1 MSEGYWEQVGDVHH
15 IDLSVLRSL
24 AFRLLC
30 IVEASRGLVRNLDAV
45 AAEREEEGEELG
57 DEDCLLV
64 RLHDEMLVPESSKLL
79 LQLAI
84 MLRVY
89 DDQMKNG
96 PSADDYTE
104 HLTKHN
110 GNGYIG
116 STDDQERFNHRDACN
131 KIIHAT
137 KFNFQRELYEREFG
151 EKDFAFEITT
161 GELELMG
168 IRGKDS
174 WQATLFLAPFIETIL
189 AVVEFGY
196 PASDAPDEEATEG

>member
-24 AFRLLC
+24 AFRILC
-30 IVEASRGLVRNLDAV
+30 IVEASKGLVRNLDAA

-57 DEDCLLV
+57 DEDWLLV

-79 LQLAI
+79 LQIAI

-89 DDQMKNG
+89 DDQMKKG
-96 PSADDYTE
+96 PFAEDYAKHLKE
-104 HLTKHN
+104 HD

-116 STDDQERFNHRDACN
+116 FTDDQERFNHRDACN

-137 KFNFQRELYEREFG
+137 KFNFQRARCEREFG
-151 EKDFAFEITT
+151 EKDFEFEIIT
-161 GELELMG
+161 GELELTG
-168 IRGKDS
+168 TNGKQS
-174 WQATLFLAPFIETIL
+174 WEATLILAPFIETIL
-189 AVVEFGY
+189 GVVEFGY
-196 PASDAPDEEATEG
+196 PANDA